1 MERGSGES
9 HGNFFDKMT
18 QDIAEEII
26 PADSIKDALD
36 ASKFEHLKETAEERA
51 KKNQKTLAEG
61 KSIVNP
67 TLNVLSVEKA
77 RTSAREAA
85 EAISREIDETLN
97 KERIEAQNHS
107 LLAKAKGLFGK
118 VGGFF
123 KKNFGSASTPS
134 REVQINFPPVVE
146 KTGLI
151 EVKSPGSYIDAFF
164 NNHLALERHLKLD
177 MAGQNKENTKATF
190 ESYKSYL
197 TDELVKHIDNLVDS
211 KSKGGIKNQADFDAR
226 VEQKLITLLKG
237 RPSVQL
243 KGADGKPRKD
253 RDGKILVNEAL
264 FRTDVKVTRTPAKE
278 TKQTT
283 PDKEAAA

>member
-9 HGNFFDKMT
+9 RGNFFEQMS

-26 PADSIKDALD
+26 PAESNEQPLD
-36 ASKFEHLKETAEERA
+36 ANKFEHLKETTEQRA
-51 KKNQKTLAEG
+51 KKNQQAIAEG
-61 KSIVNP
+61 RSIVNP

-77 RTSAREAA
+77 RISATEAA
-85 EAISREIDETLN
+85 EAISREIDEVLN
-97 KERIEAQNHS
+97 KQQVEAQNSS
-107 LLAKAKGLFGK
+107 LFAKAKGLFGK

-123 KKNFGSASTPS
+123 KKSFGSASTPS

-177 MAGQNKENTKATF
+177 MAGQNKENAKATF

-197 TDELVKHIDNLVDS
+197 TEELVKHIDNLVDS

-243 KGADGKPRKD
+243 KGPDGKPRKD

-264 FRTDVKVTRTPAKE
+264 FRTDVKVTRTPVKE
-278 TKQTT
+278 TEETA
-283 PDKEAAA
+283 PEKEVA